1 MCMLEV
7 IIRIMQ
13 KRYFKEHDIN
23 IEFAAEDAEL
33 LKKLYRR
40 FFYPLAIT

>member
-13 KRYFKEHDIN
+13 KDILKEHDIN

-33 LKKLYRR
+33 LKNYTVD
-40 FFYPLAIT
+40 FFIL